1 MLKDMLDWIGSL
13 NRRGEMTAGELA
25 EALMRYGAD
34 RPVEVRATPFLPK
47 GTVEVSAS
55 SPTGDPGDAEYRMAC
70 LETDGTQCPPAII
83 PHRKST
89 CHSDAARG
97 ASTASMSSCWVW
109 KPHFS

>member
-47 GTVEVSAS
+47 GAVE
-55 SPTGDPGDAEYRMAC
+55 C
-70 LETDGTQCPPAII
+70 LGLLADGRP
-83 PHRKST
+83 RRR
-89 CHSDAARG
+89 RG
-97 ASTASMSSCWVW
+97 APVGRRGPGRRRRLDTVLGERA
-109 KPHFS
+109 PRLPPRGRARA